1 MYSLFAQRTNFQLY
15 LHNLIV
21 KHDIRR
27 NLSKKQA
34 KFMIFSHLKTKKPP
48 DFTPTAF
55 CVIRVNLSSQ
65 VSNLFFLPHGGHQG
79 RVP

>member
-27 NLSKKQA
+27 KFSIKQA
-34 KFMIFSHLKTKKPP
+34 KFMIFSHLKTKKLP

-55 CVIRVNLSSQ
+55 L
-65 VSNLFFLPHGGHQG
+65 
-79 RVP
+79 

>member
-27 NLSKKQA
+27 NLSKKQEFFA
-34 KFMIFSHLKTKKPP
+34 LKCKKATKKAAGFYS
-48 DFTPTAF
+48 D
-55 CVIRVNLSSQ
+55 SS
-65 VSNLFFLPHGGHQG
+65 FY
-79 RVP
+79 